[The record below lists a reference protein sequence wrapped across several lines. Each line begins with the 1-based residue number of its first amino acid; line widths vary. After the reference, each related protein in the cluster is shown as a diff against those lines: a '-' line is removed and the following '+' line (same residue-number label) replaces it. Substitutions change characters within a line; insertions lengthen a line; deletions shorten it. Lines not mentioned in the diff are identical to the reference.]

1 MIKNKKIKIVLVLC
15 VFTLGNIFAQK
26 NWDNYNFE
34 KENKRKVT
42 VKGASA
48 KSLKANKS
56 LIARYEIGQAIF
68 MKGTQ
73 RSSRSSDM
81 FSKISLGGLNN
92 ENYQKMVNELHQ
104 EFEKELT
111 NIGLKLTTGE
121 DVMTTKTAQKYIKKN
136 KDHFFI
142 GNIGN
147 KTIIEGKK
155 KISEGSIPKYPVG
168 AVVRDVKFQPTNKV
182 VYYTDNVFQS
192 GLMNQNM
199 TTKEKVNLITAKY
212 FVTFASFDGGKG
224 YKKITLSTKPILA
237 VGVEFTIMTP
247 GAKMVYIIYGKLPIW
262 GSSNWSKGIVET
274 KDNEGMST
282 LLGLARST
290 GYAVDANSELFL
302 NEVKAIISALQKDI
316 VKAIKQEI

>member
-1 MIKNKKIKIVLVLC
+1 MKTKIVLLC
-15 VFTLGNIFAQK
+15 MFISGTIFAQK
-26 NWDNYNFE
+26 NWDTYNFE
-34 KENKRKVT
+34 KEHKRKVT

-48 KSLKANKS
+48 KSLKANKTF
-56 LIARYEIGQAIF
+56 IARYEIGQAIF

-73 RSSRSSDM
+73 RSSNSSDM

-92 ENYQKMVNELHQ
+92 DGYQKMVNELHQ

-121 DVMTTKTAQKYIKKN
+121 DVIATATAQKLIKKN
-136 KDHFFI
+136 KPAYKI
-142 GNIGN
+142 GNIGD
-147 KTIIEGKK
+147 KTVTEGKK
-155 KISEGSIPKYPVG
+155 KVTEGSIPKYPVG

-182 VYYTDNVFQS
+182 VYYTDHVLKN

-199 TTKEKVNLITAKY
+199 TTKEKVNLVTAQY

-237 VGVEFTIMTP
+237 VGVKFTIMTP
-247 GAKMVYIIYGKLPIW
+247 GAKMVYVIYDKLPIW
-262 GSSNWSKGIVET
+262 GSTDWSKGIVET

-282 LLGLARST
+282 FLGLARST
-290 GYAVDANSELFL
+290 GYAVEANPELFL
-302 NEVKAIISALQKDI
+302 KEVKTIISALQKDI
-316 VKAIKQEI
+316 VKAVKQEI